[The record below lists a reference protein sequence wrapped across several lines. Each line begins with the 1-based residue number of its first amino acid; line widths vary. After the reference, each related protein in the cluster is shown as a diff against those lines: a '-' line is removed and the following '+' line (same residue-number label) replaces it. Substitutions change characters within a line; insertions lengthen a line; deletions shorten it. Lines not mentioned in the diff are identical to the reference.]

1 MIHPTN
7 RTVSHSHNSKHKT
20 MYINVLFY
28 VKNYFCRILR
38 LKPYRC
44 TAGKLTIVIGRNL
57 DDCGISQSEDY
68 VMLINDIMNCEK
80 QLQSKIPDIYNGLDE
95 VRKSVLLNMC
105 ISIPQSRFAPLREPC
120 YLGINGPLGF
130 KNTLA
135 FIKAGDW
142 KRAANNML
150 VSKWAKQVVNG
161 ILMCTSFGTLKCP
174 THYLN

>member
-1 MIHPTN
+1 MEAKLLEHIKEQLVRHEG
-7 RTVSHSHNSKHKT
+7 
-20 MYINVLFY
+20 
-28 VKNYFCRILR
+28 LR

-44 TAGKLTIVIGRNL
+44 TAGRLTIGIGRNL
-57 DDCGISQSEDY
+57 DDCGISQSEAY

-135 FIKAGDW
+135 LHKSSRSWGSGSRSPD
-142 KRAANNML
+142 L
-150 VSKWAKQVVNG
+150 
-161 ILMCTSFGTLKCP
+161 
-174 THYLN
+174 